1 MQKPQFVAQAESAA
15 LDRPYLPLADAI
27 LARMGLSLVR
37 ASGPVMPLPGWV
49 AVGGSLAGNDIS
61 NFQGDRSVRD
71 AVDHNESKGHLDI
84 KFAPALVQRARQ
96 GRTSLKLLDAARHRV
111 IEPAPV
117 RRAKMLR
124 HDQIETLPD
133 RLRGAE
139 PEQRRRDSVST
150 A

>member
-1 MQKPQFVAQAESAA
+1 MIITATAQ
-15 LDRPYLPLADAI
+15 DA
-27 LARMGLSLVR
+27 
-37 ASGPVMPLPGWV
+37 
-49 AVGGSLAGNDIS
+49 IS
-61 NFQGDRSVRD
+61 NFHGDRSVRD

-124 HDQIETLPD
+124 HDQIETLRK

-150 A
+150 D

>member
-1 MQKPQFVAQAESAA
+1 
-15 LDRPYLPLADAI
+15 
-27 LARMGLSLVR
+27 
-37 ASGPVMPLPGWV
+37 
-49 AVGGSLAGNDIS
+49 
-61 NFQGDRSVRD
+61 VRD

-84 KFAPALVQRARQ
+84 KLAPPLVQRARQ

-124 HDQIETLPD
+124 RDQIETLPE

-139 PEQRRRDSVST
+139 PEQRRRDWVST
-150 A
+150 ALPFPIDPRRSPHPQPDRECFPKASLDRPRAALNS